1 MRPLRIIMTISGF
14 RPLIGGGER
23 QAERLAQTLV
33 QRGHNVTVLTRWVQP
48 QWPQEELLNGVRIV
62 RVGGWNRWGYTVAML
77 FWIARHRREIDV
89 IHAHQ
94 ANSPLVV
101 GAFAAKLWNLPVVC
115 TPMTWQPELRW
126 VKRSSRGI
134 IRRWLFR
141 GTRWIAKS
149 DEIARNLESYAPG
162 LVYRIPN
169 GVDTEAFRPAER
181 GINTIP
187 IAVFVGRLER
197 PKRLDILLAAW
208 QQLAVPADLLVAG
221 DGTLRRLLQEQAQKL
236 GLHDV
241 KFLGNRE
248 DVHEILRE
256 ADVFVLPSERE
267 GMPNVLLE
275 AMSCGLACVA
285 SGVGAVPELLGGG
298 VGVMVPPGDAKALA
312 NALSNLL
319 SNPAMRAEMGRQ
331 ARARVLERYGLV
343 SVAQQVEEIYYRA
356 IQIGA

>member
-1 MRPLRIIMTISGF
+1 MRPLRIVITISSF

-23 QAERLAQTLV
+23 QAEHLAQTLA
-33 QRGHNVTVLTRWVQP
+33 QRGHGVTVLTRRVHP
-48 QWPQEELLNGVRIV
+48 GWPREELLNGVRIV
-62 RVGGWNRWGYTVAML
+62 RVGGQNRWGYTVAML
-77 FWIARHRREIDV
+77 VWIAQYWREIDV

-94 ANSPLVV
+94 SNSPLVV
-101 GAFAAKLWNLPVVC
+101 GALAAKLWNLPVVC

-126 VKRSSRGI
+126 VKRSSLGI
-134 IRRWLFR
+134 TRRWLFR

-187 IAVFVGRLER
+187 IAVFVGRLEP
-197 PKRLDILLAAW
+197 PKRLDILLTAW
-208 QQLAVPADLLVAG
+208 QRLVAPARLLVVG

-241 KFLGNRE
+241 KFLGNCE
-248 DVHEILRE
+248 NVYEILRE

-275 AMSCGLACVA
+275 AMSFGLACVA
-285 SGVGAVPELLGGG
+285 SKVGAVPELLGGG
-298 VGVMVPPGDAKALA
+298 VGMLVPPGDANALA
-312 NALSNLL
+312 GALGNLL

-331 ARARVLERYGLV
+331 ARARVLERYSLS
-343 SVAQQVEEIYYRA
+343 SVAEQVEGVYYRS
-356 IQIGA
+356 IQAGA